1 MVVATLKHHLLLM
14 SVVDFLN
21 YFPCMKNG
29 YSQVVGTLESLA
41 AGQLEKTNVVMPL
54 DYYMK
59 FMCPQNQSGM
69 NYL

>member
-1 MVVATLKHHLLLM
+1 MYEKWVQ
-14 SVVDFLN
+14 S
-21 YFPCMKNG
+21 
-29 YSQVVGTLESLA
+29 SGTLESLA

-69 NYL
+69 NYLYMPLSAHA